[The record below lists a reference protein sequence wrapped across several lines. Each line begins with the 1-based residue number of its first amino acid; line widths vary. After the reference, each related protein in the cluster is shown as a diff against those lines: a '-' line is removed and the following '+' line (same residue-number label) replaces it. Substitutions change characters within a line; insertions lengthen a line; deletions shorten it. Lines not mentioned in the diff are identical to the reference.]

1 MKTVTL
7 SIGTVCIRPLN
18 TFHPLASIQTTSV
31 SIRYQ
36 LLLSNHTIKNIQ
48 SSICKFEVPLFH
60 LHSKL
65 SNPLFLSHPF
75 GNRHDYMHGK
85 TLLGKSNGFKS
96 FSLQMFPPGEGKKK
110 KKKSYNNIVSLFILN
125 SSCDLYYS
133 FLLFILSILL
143 LQIYYHAIL
152 FTLSCPAG
160 KLIALSFPSLDDVTS
175 LTKSAVKSIASS
187 LLPTNHMQKQ

>member
-1 MKTVTL
+1 M
-7 SIGTVCIRPLN
+7 GTI
-18 TFHPLASIQTTSV
+18 LAQLRSGKILAL
-31 SIRYQ
+31 

-96 FSLQMFPPGEGKKK
+96 FSLQMFPPGEGEKKK
-110 KKKSYNNIVSLFILN
+110 KKVIIIL
-125 SSCDLYYS
+125 SHCS
-133 FLLFILSILL
+133 FLVLPVISITLSFCSFFPSCFSKYTTMPFSLLFLALQGSLL
-143 LQIYYHAIL
+143 LSPFHL
-152 FTLSCPAG
+152 LMM
-160 KLIALSFPSLDDVTS
+160 
-175 LTKSAVKSIASS
+175 S
-187 LLPTNHMQKQ
+187 LL

>member
-1 MKTVTL
+1 MTPCVLNTYRKYFPLSTNRKQVSILLALMKTVTL

-110 KKKSYNNIVSLFILN
+110 KKKL
-125 SSCDLYYS
+125 
-133 FLLFILSILL
+133 
-143 LQIYYHAIL
+143 
-152 FTLSCPAG
+152 
-160 KLIALSFPSLDDVTS
+160 
-175 LTKSAVKSIASS
+175 
-187 LLPTNHMQKQ
+187 